1 MKKYGD
7 TESSKIFQERHQC
20 REIIGEIMKFGVSEN
35 QKLRIIYLLSLELEN
50 NSLMKEIVSICKE
63 RLDDDSEE
71 ESKIID
77 I

>member
-7 TESSKIFQERHQC
+7 TNTTRLFQERHQC

-35 QKLRIIYLLSLELEN
+35 QKVRIIYLLSLELEN
-50 NSLMKEIVSICKE
+50 NDLMKEIVSICKE
-63 RLDDDSEE
+63 RLDDNVEE
-71 ESKIID
+71 DKKIID